1 MPNGTTPSLRRA
13 LPLALAFSLS
23 AVAAASAG
31 ERVEVRMLNYDRDD
45 PNRVMVYEP
54 EIVRIEP
61 GDTVVWVSVDAMH
74 NAQSIDGM
82 IPEGADSWASP
93 LSEDFE
99 MTFEVEGTYGY
110 LCEPHQMLGM
120 VGLVLVGDHTKN
132 LEAAK
137 AVEHAGPVQD
147 KFDALFARIE

>member
-61 GDTVVWVSVDAMH
+61 GDTVVWISVDAML
-74 NAQSIDGM
+74 NAKSIDGM
-82 IPEGADSWASP
+82 IP
-93 LSEDFE
+93 
-99 MTFEVEGTYGY
+99 
-110 LCEPHQMLGM
+110 
-120 VGLVLVGDHTKN
+120 
-132 LEAAK
+132 
-137 AVEHAGPVQD
+137 
-147 KFDALFARIE
+147 